1 MAAFQFGS
9 WRAVRTKEGIG
20 ETLVLVATLA

>member
-9 WRAVRTKEGIG
+9 RRTARMEKGIG